1 MSPLPADELAKR
13 VAVSSQVKRYATT
26 LDRESAREKLEQR
39 VAESAKSEPVG
50 VEDSAPAP
58 TRPKRA
64 TKPVPTGLEKI
75 LKTRTASNMGT
86 QIVRS
91 AMGVLERYLRK
102 R

>member
-1 MSPLPADELAKR
+1 MSPLPDDELAR
-13 VAVSSQVKRYATT
+13 RLAVSTQVKRYATP

-39 VAESAKSEPVG
+39 IAQMEASAPVG
-50 VEDSAPAP
+50 VEDGVDVPRTRKRASKPAP
-58 TRPKRA
+58 S
-64 TKPVPTGLEKI
+64 GLEKI

-91 AMGVLERYLRK
+91 AMGVLERYLRG